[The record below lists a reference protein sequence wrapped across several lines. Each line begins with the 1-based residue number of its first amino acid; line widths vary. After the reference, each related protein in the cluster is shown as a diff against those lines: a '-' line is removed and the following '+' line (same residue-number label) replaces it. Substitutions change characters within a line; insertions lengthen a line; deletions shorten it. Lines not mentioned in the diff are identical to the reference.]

1 MAELT
6 DSTADPSDTTTLIKK
21 EAGVGHAATK
31 PHKLDAI
38 LENKVGVGFFHV
50 LLTVVTGWAL
60 ASDSVEVQCI
70 SFVTPKLANETSSLR
85 PTKLQEGLLDAIIF
99 LGMMVGG
106 YVWGSLSD
114 AVGRRT
120 CLITSLAVNG
130 TFGLAS
136 AFSPTYTSF
145 LLFRFCS
152 GVG

>member
-6 DSTADPSDTTTLIKK
+6 ESVADLNDTTTLLKRDAC
-21 EAGVGHAATK
+21 EHAAK
-31 PHKLDAI
+31 PHKLDAV

-50 LLTVVTGWAL
+50 VLTLVTGWAL

-85 PTKLQEGLLDAIIF
+85 PTKVQEGLLDAIIF

-106 YVWGSLSD
+106 YVWGSFSD
-114 AVGRRT
+114 VVGRRT
-120 CLITSLAVNG
+120 CLVTSLAVNG
-130 TFGLAS
+130 LFGLAS
-136 AFSPTYTSF
+136 AFSPTYVLF
-145 LLFRFCS
+145 LFFRFWS